1 MGNKTLL
8 LTNKDTCEQKEI
20 TVEEFQKQYPNFTD
34 KVLNCILKKALSL
47 IIGLLIF
54 CQKLIIWILILI
66 LIFRLIELRRN
77 ADELELNSINRFPIG
92 NGEESFNYLKVSMP

>member
-34 KVLNCILKKALSL
+34 KVLNMFIEKGFVFDNWFIDILPEVNNLD
-47 IIGLLIF
+47 F
-54 CQKLIIWILILI
+54 D
-66 LIFRLIELRRN
+66 F
-77 ADELELNSINRFPIG
+77 D
-92 NGEESFNYLKVSMP
+92 FNF

>member
-34 KVLNCILKKALSL
+34 KVLNMYIEKGFVFDNWFIDILP
-47 IIGLLIF
+47 
-54 CQKLIIWILILI
+54 
-66 LIFRLIELRRN
+66 E
-77 ADELELNSINRFPIG
+77 
-92 NGEESFNYLKVSMP
+92 

>member
-34 KVLNCILKKALSL
+34 KDLNMYIEKGFVFYNWFIDILPEVNNLD
-47 IIGLLIF
+47 F
-54 CQKLIIWILILI
+54 D
-66 LIFRLIELRRN
+66 F
-77 ADELELNSINRFPIG
+77 D
-92 NGEESFNYLKVSMP
+92 FNF